1 MSKFKEK
8 KYGRVPQSERN
19 RLDKFYPSSGKKIQK
34 RRPAVVVSR
43 KEFNRVTGFCVCGP
57 ITSTTRKF
65 PSEVKIENKEVHGYL
80 LTEQLR
86 SFDFISGDIQCTKK
100 LVSEEEWNEIYTK
113 TQLIF

>member
-1 MSKFKEK
+1 MVDYPKQKEI
-8 KYGRVPQSERN
+8 VWIN
-19 RLDKFYPSSGKKIQK
+19 FNPSSGKEIQK

-43 KEFNRVTGFCVCGP
+43 TEFNRATGFCVCCP

-65 PSEVKIENKEVHGYL
+65 PSEVKIENKEVNGYL

-86 SFDFISGDIQCTKK
+86 SFDYISRDIQRTKK
-100 LVSEEEWNEIYTK
+100 LVSEEEWNEIYNK